1 MHEFAYALLDSF
13 TKKMQ
18 KQKQKILFIELKFGA
33 LVSEMAQKPKGRQ
46 CVDKKARHFAKVK
59 VDKTTKPYCVHSKVC
74 LRLEFRSYFQ
84 CEL

>member
-1 MHEFAYALLDSF
+1 MSD
-13 TKKMQ
+13 KKMQ

-59 VDKTTKPYCVHSKVC
+59 VDKTTKPS
-74 LRLEFRSYFQ
+74 
-84 CEL
+84 